1 MGVLENNGGSQT
13 TLGVRIA
20 LNLVCLMVF
29 GCRMPDE
36 TQAQSA
42 FSERR
47 RPWRGK

>member
-36 TQAQSA
+36 TWKCRKTVHVKA
-42 FSERR
+42 FAF
-47 RPWRGK
+47 K